1 MALHHAVSGELI
13 DIRPLGEK
21 LPESASV
28 ALFKTAALEVMRL
41 VLIAGHDIPEHCVAG
56 EITFQCLEGK
66 VELRA
71 HGKTQPLEAGT
82 MVFLEPNVG
91 YSLRAI
97 ENASVLMTVLVEH
110 E

>member
-21 LPESASV
+21 LPESTSV
-28 ALFKTAALEVMRL
+28 ALFKTPALEVMRL
-41 VLIAGHDIPEHCVAG
+41 VLTAGHEIPEHCVAG
-56 EITFQCLEGK
+56 EITLQCLEGK

-71 HGKTQPLEAGT
+71 HGKLQTLEPGT
-82 MVFLEPNVG
+82 LVFLEPHAA
-91 YSLRAI
+91 YAMRAL